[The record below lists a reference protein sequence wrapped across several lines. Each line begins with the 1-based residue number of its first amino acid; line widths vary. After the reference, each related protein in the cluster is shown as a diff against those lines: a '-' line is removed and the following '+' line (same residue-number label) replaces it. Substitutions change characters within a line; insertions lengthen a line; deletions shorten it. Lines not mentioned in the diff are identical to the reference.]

1 MRNTGDSSVPT
12 RPSFVGRLKSPD
24 DNTTW
29 QQFFDRY
36 WKLIYEVAVRS
47 GLTES
52 EAKDVVQETVVTVAK
67 KIGSFE
73 YNREQGSFKGWLLTI
88 TRCRIV
94 DEFRKRPRFQ
104 TTSIHNPAAD
114 SAATST
120 IDRIPDEGTND
131 LVALWDEEWRKNLM
145 DVAVERVKR
154 QVKARHFQVFELSV
168 LRNWSAHQIARALNL
183 NLGQVYLTKHRLVKL
198 VRNEVKNIEDK
209 VV

>member
-1 MRNTGDSSVPT
+1 MRNTCDTSVPT
-12 RPSFVGRLKSPD
+12 RPSFVGRLKSHD

-36 WKLIYEVAVRS
+36 WKLIYEVALRS

-73 YNREQGSFKGWLLTI
+73 YNPAQGSFKGWLLTI

-104 TTSIHNPAAD
+104 TTSIHDPAAD
-114 SAATST
+114 SASTST

-198 VRNEVKNIEDK
+198 VRGEVKSIESK

>member
-1 MRNTGDSSVPT
+1 MRNTCGTSVPT

-36 WKLIYEVAVRS
+36 WKLIYEVALRS

-73 YNREQGSFKGWLLTI
+73 YNPAQGSFKGWLLTI

-104 TTSIHNPAAD
+104 TTSIHDPAAD
-114 SAATST
+114 SALTST
-120 IDRIPDEGTND
+120 IDRIPDERTND

-198 VRNEVKNIEDK
+198 VKNEVKSIENK

>member
-1 MRNTGDSSVPT
+1 MFKADGTSIPT
-12 RPSFVGRLKSPD
+12 RPSFLGRLKSPED
-24 DNTTW
+24 DATW

-36 WKLIYEVAVRS
+36 WKLIYEVALRS
-47 GLTES
+47 GLTET
-52 EAKDVVQETVVTVAK
+52 EAQDVVQETVITVAK

-73 YNREQGSFKGWLLTI
+73 YNPAQGSFKGWLLTI

-104 TTSIHNPAAD
+104 TASIHAPADD
-114 SAATST
+114 SVATST
-120 IDRIPDEGTND
+120 VDRIPDERTND
-131 LVALWDEEWRKNLM
+131 LEGLWDEEWRKNLM

-168 LRNWSAHQIARALNL
+168 LRNWSAHEIAKALSL
-183 NLGQVYLTKHRLVKL
+183 NIGQVYLTKHRLVKL
-198 VRNEVKNIEDK
+198 IKSEVKSLESK